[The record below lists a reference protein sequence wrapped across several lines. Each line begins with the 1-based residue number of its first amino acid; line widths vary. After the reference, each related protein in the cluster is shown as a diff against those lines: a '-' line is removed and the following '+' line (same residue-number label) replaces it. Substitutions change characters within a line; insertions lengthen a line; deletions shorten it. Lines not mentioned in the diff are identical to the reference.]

1 MKKQPLLVF
10 ISLFLCASLLAQ
22 VSVQP
27 LVGGTS
33 SSFDYNNDFEMN
45 QAVQSFDGE
54 NKGGFTGGI
63 KVNIPTNDLGWHIA
77 PELFFIQNGS
87 KEFYNDIQNVV
98 NDLISRKVS
107 LDYVGIYLPMKYNL
121 LGQVISDDR
130 DASGILIGV
139 SLYAEYVVGGI
150 IDDDNG
156 KSLSKINFVNGSDK
170 LDFGGSAALEFIFP
184 VPTNTGYIPFS
195 VGIGYDYGVNNINF
209 FSELPNNADERYIV
223 NNQGL
228 NIKAGTLFVF

>member
-1 MKKQPLLVF
+1 
-10 ISLFLCASLLAQ
+10 
-22 VSVQP
+22 
-27 LVGGTS
+27 
-33 SSFDYNNDFEMN
+33 MN

-63 KVNIPTNDLGWHIA
+63 KVNVPTNGFGWHIA

-87 KEFYNDIQNVV
+87 KEFYNDIQVVV

-107 LDYVGIYLPMKYNL
+107 LDYVGVYIPMKYNL
-121 LGQVISDDR
+121 LGENISDD
-130 DASGILIGV
+130 ATGILLGV
-139 SLYAEYVVGGI
+139 SLYAEYVVGGV
-150 IDDDNG
+150 IDDDAKG
-156 KSLSKINFVNGSDK
+156 LSKINFVSGSDK

-184 VPTNTGYIPFS
+184 VPANTQSGIIPFS
-195 VGIGYDYGVNNINF
+195 LGIGYDYGVNNINF

>member
-1 MKKQPLLVF
+1 MKKQPLLVS

-87 KEFYNDIQNVV
+87 KEFYRRQTGNVFHV
-98 NDLISRKVS
+98 DRCGRSRRRTQR
-107 LDYVGIYLPMKYNL
+107 P
-121 LGQVISDDR
+121 Q
-130 DASGILIGV
+130 
-139 SLYAEYVVGGI
+139 
-150 IDDDNG
+150 
-156 KSLSKINFVNGSDK
+156 
-170 LDFGGSAALEFIFP
+170 
-184 VPTNTGYIPFS
+184 
-195 VGIGYDYGVNNINF
+195 
-209 FSELPNNADERYIV
+209 
-223 NNQGL
+223 Q
-228 NIKAGTLFVF
+228 